1 MASAG
6 RILIMPKGNYNDI
19 TTYEMLDLV
28 NYNGKSWLA
37 KKTSVGIVPS
47 TANSEYWQE
56 MFNITAES
64 FGALS
69 KHGGM
74 LDGNV
79 TIQKELA
86 EIVLKKSDTSGT
98 IIQKNSSNSGDFGS
112 LIVDISGNVM
122 TVLTLRNGQLL
133 LHKHVNGVEIG
144 NVVIAEITG

>member
-6 RILIMPKGNYNDI
+6 RILILPKGEYNSS

-28 NYNGKSWLA
+28 KHNGKSWLA
-37 KKTSVGIVPS
+37 KKTSVGIEPS
-47 TANSEYWQE
+47 TENSEYWQD
-56 MFNITAES
+56 MFDITAES

-69 KHGGM
+69 KHGGI

-79 TIQKELA
+79 TIQKEMA

-98 IIQKNSSNSGDFGS
+98 ILQKNSNNNGDFGS
-112 LIVDISGNVM
+112 LLVDISDDVM

-133 LHKHVNGVEIG
+133 MHKHVNGVEIG
-144 NVVIAEITG
+144 NLVIAEIKG